1 MADEKD
7 IAGIKND
14 GTDFSRR
21 AFIKKTLLVGVAVA
35 STAAVAKKVASV
47 TPRQDLRGAYLND
60 ELQQDR
66 VMKDKEFVVMSKE
79 EKERMVQMFVGE
91 YSYKA

>member
-7 IAGIKND
+7 IVGIKN

-21 AFIKKTLLVGVAVA
+21 AFIKKTLLIGVAVA

-60 ELQQDR
+60 EIQQDK
-66 VMKDKEFVVMSKE
+66 VMKGKEYVVMSKE
-79 EKERMVQMFVGE
+79 EKEQMLQMFVKE
-91 YSYKA
+91 YQYTA

>member
-7 IAGIKND
+7 IVGIKND
-14 GTDFSRR
+14 TDFSRR
-21 AFIKKTLLVGVAVA
+21 AFIKKTLLIGVAVA

-60 ELQQDR
+60 EIQQDK
-66 VMKDKEFVVMSKE
+66 VMKGKEYVVMSKE
-79 EKERMVQMFVGE
+79 EKEQMLQMFAND
-91 YSYKA
+91 YNKQA

>member
-7 IAGIKND
+7 IVGIKND

-35 STAAVAKKVASV
+35 STTAVAKKVASV

-60 ELQQDR
+60 DIQQDK
-66 VMKDKEFVVMSKE
+66 VMKGKEYVVMSRE
-79 EKERMVQMFVGE
+79 EKEQMLQMFVND
-91 YSYKA
+91 YNKQA